1 MKLITLHKP
10 ILFIVRSKARLQL
23 DFKYLTIIKQEFQEQ
38 EWGFRRGEG
47 MGVRLGDGRTVGR
60 LRGRGKSVS

>member
-1 MKLITLHKP
+1 M
-10 ILFIVRSKARLQL
+10 RSKARLQL

-47 MGVRLGDGRTVGR
+47 RVVRLGDGRKVVG
-60 LRGRGKSVS
+60 